1 SNAASGGVSDGKC
14 LRKDG
19 SGGDSFKLARVD
31 GQPFQFYGIW
41 VSHQSMNSYTTGPY
55 AVSLPPW
62 YTLSTI
68 GMDSFSYQD
77 MTPMTPG
84 TNWNDYTSSS
94 IMITTPTGGKKVSSV
109 TINFSA
115 INFYV
120 IDNITVGPA

>member
-1 SNAASGGVSDGKC
+1 
-14 LRKDG
+14 
-19 SGGDSFKLARVD
+19 
-31 GQPFQFYGIW
+31 
-41 VSHQSMNSYTTGPY
+41 
-55 AVSLPPW
+55 W

-120 IDNITVGPA
+120 IDNITVGPAVSANPVITGNPPNRTICPGGNTTFSITATGATSYQWYQDSASGFVA